1 MKIKQASYSAH
12 LISYFSATF
21 LYLSALILA
30 TMIGFE
36 SSASNGAATSNCNTT
51 QVTDSQN
58 ETLANHLQH
67 PRVPILSEP
76 SPRDRDHTHQEIM
89 NKLIDKTEEEEEE
102 EAQAA
107 RNSQH
112 TQ

>member
-30 TMIGFE
+30 TIIGFE
-36 SSASNGAATSNCNTT
+36 SSASNGAATSNCNMT

-58 ETLANHLQH
+58 KTLANHLQH

-89 NKLIDKTEEEEEE
+89 NKLIDETEEE

>member
-1 MKIKQASYSAH
+1 MKIKQANYSAH

-30 TMIGFE
+30 TIIGFE
-36 SSASNGAATSNCNTT
+36 SSASNGAATSNCNMT

-58 ETLANHLQH
+58 KTLANHLQH

-76 SPRDRDHTHQEIM
+76 SPRDRDDTHQEIM
-89 NKLIDKTEEEEEE
+89 NKLIDETEEEE

-112 TQ
+112 TR